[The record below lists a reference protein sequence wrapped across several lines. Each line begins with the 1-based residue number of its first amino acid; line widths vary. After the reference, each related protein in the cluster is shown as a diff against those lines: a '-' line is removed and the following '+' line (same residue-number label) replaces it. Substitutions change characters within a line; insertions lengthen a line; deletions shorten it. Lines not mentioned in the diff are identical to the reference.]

1 MATKTLVAYKAE
13 GIATPNAFE
22 INSTAGVTALLL
34 DGKQVLTAQQAA
46 IADLGQTISPTYDQT
61 QVQAISSKVDSILAL
76 LRTQGLIST

>member
-22 INSTAGVTALLL
+22 INSTNGTTALLL

-46 IADLGQTISPTYDQT
+46 IADLGQTISATYDQT
-61 QVQAISSKVDSILAL
+61 QVQAISSKVDSILAM
-76 LRTQGLIST
+76 LRTQGLISS